1 MSQPGQRDPHG
12 SGRMVGRFEMFGS
25 IASGGFAAVHLG
37 RTTGSGGFSKL
48 VAIKRLH
55 RQFVADAD
63 ITRMF
68 LDEARV
74 VARIN
79 HPNVVPILDFIE
91 QDGELFMV
99 MDYVEGVTLSHLW
112 QLVGQKDESIPLD
125 ITLRIMVGTLHGLHA
140 AHEARDERGNPL
152 CVIHRDVSPDN
163 ILVGTDGNARILDFG
178 VARAMGRFQATRQ
191 GVVKSKLSYMT
202 PEQVMGEQ
210 LTRRADVFSA
220 SVVMWECLTGRRL
233 FEGEHMGDFARK
245 VTQQPI
251 TPPSTFNRTLPRKYD
266 DIVMKGL
273 ERDPSMRWETTERM
287 ADAIETVG
295 KPASTGRVGKWVK
308 AIAADRLAR
317 RSDEVA
323 SIEVTPVE
331 GSDVRNQQEELAAAR
346 ASEGE
351 DSFKAVATQVL
362 RVRSRKRPVS
372 EDGTEIIEVVSS
384 PAKVDT
390 PKTAIAAPRSAEAVA
405 ASSHPK
411 FSPVRAQKPTPTPIP
426 PARTPTP
433 LPPPP
438 APRPTDT
445 PATTTSQPFVMPKAD
460 AARVI
465 EIDEPHPPLDAVSSV
480 NPAAV
485 SSPRQRKLLAGL
497 GVGIG
502 VLLVA
507 GLYVL
512 EWRNSPMAS
521 DSEPP
526 AAAVPDPKPAE
537 APAPEPE
544 PAPNPEAANPEAP
557 SPETG
562 ASNEEPPAASATTS
576 VVAAAKPVPRPA
588 PARVS
593 PRPRTRPTPA
603 PPPPPPPK
611 PDSLFERE

>member
-1 MSQPGQRDPHG
+1 MSQPGQRDTHG

-55 RQFVADAD
+55 RQFVENAD

-91 QDGELFMV
+91 QDGELFLV

-112 QLVGQKDESIPLD
+112 QVVGRQDERIPLD
-125 ITLRIMVGTLHGLHA
+125 ITLRIIVGTLHGLHA

-163 ILVGTDGNARILDFG
+163 ILVGVDGHARILDFG
-178 VARAMGRFQATRQ
+178 VARALGRYQSTRQ
-191 GVVKSKLSYMT
+191 DVVKSKLSYMT

-220 SVVMWECLTGRRL
+220 SVVLWECLTGRRL
-233 FEGEHMGDFARK
+233 FEGQHMGDFARK

-251 TPPSTFNRTLPRKYD
+251 APPSTFNRTLPRKYD

-308 AIAADRLAR
+308 AVASDRLAR

-331 GSDVRNQQEELAAAR
+331 GSDVRNQQEALAAAR

-362 RVRSRKRPVS
+362 RVRSRKRSVTA
-372 EDGTEIIEVVSS
+372 EGTEIIDGLPVVTS
-384 PAKVDT
+384 PAKIDP
-390 PKTAIAAPRSAEAVA
+390 PKTAIAAPAEAVA
-405 ASSHPK
+405 APSHPK
-411 FSPVRAQKPTPTPIP
+411 FSPVRPSKPTPTPIP
-426 PARTPTP
+426 PPRTPTP
-433 LPPPP
+433 IPPPP
-438 APRPTDT
+438 TSRPPDT
-445 PATTTSQPFVMPKAD
+445 PGTTTSQPFVLPKAE
-460 AARVI
+460 ARPI
-465 EIDEPHPPLDAVSSV
+465 EIDEPHPLLDAVSSV
-480 NPAAV
+480 APSAITT
-485 SSPRQRKLLAGL
+485 PRRRKLLAAL
-497 GVGIG
+497 GAGVG

-512 EWRNSPMAS
+512 EWRQSPLAS
-521 DSEPP
+521 DPEPP
-526 AAAVPDPKPAE
+526 TAAVPDPKPAE
-537 APAPEPE
+537 APPPEPE
-544 PAPNPEAANPEAP
+544 PAP
-557 SPETG
+557 SPEPV
-562 ASNEEPPAASATTS
+562 ASSEEPPAPSATASA
-576 VVAAAKPVPRPA
+576 VAVSKPAPRPT
-588 PARVS
+588 PARVAA
-593 PRPRTRPTPA
+593 RPRARPAPA
-603 PPPPPPPK
+603 PPPPAPPPK
-611 PDSLFERE
+611 PESLFERE